1 MTCISFRYG
10 VQSTSGSRKPKND
23 MDEKMGFGLS
33 QSSVK
38 SSKTPT
44 NGGPVSYSQF
54 NGGYNSSGGGGG
66 VAKIYGG
73 GGGGQYQPPPQ
84 QHHQQ
89 QVYHQQQ
96 QQQGY
101 PNPYATPAGSL
112 SSATSA
118 TSKRLTFGGGG
129 GDLGPSSYQHGSR
142 KNAASMYVTGSGVH
156 DY

>member
-1 MTCISFRYG
+1 MVCIPFRYG
-10 VQSTSGSRKPKND
+10 GQSTSGSRKPKND
-23 MDEKMGFGLS
+23 MDEKMGFGSS

-54 NGGYNSSGGGGG
+54 NGGYNSSSGGGG
-66 VAKIYGG
+66 VTKIY
-73 GGGGQYQPPPQ
+73 GGGQYQPPPQ

-112 SSATSA
+112 SSATA
-118 TSKRLTFGGGG
+118 AAASKRLTFGGGG
-129 GDLGPSSYQHGSR
+129 GELGSSSYQHGSR
-142 KNAASMYVTGSGVH
+142 KNATSMYVTGSGGH